1 MKRLNEKEFKRNYLE
16 IKLSPS
22 KHNLHSQNIWNNDEV
37 YLNKLEMTMK

>member
-16 IKLSPS
+16 IKLSS
-22 KHNLHSQNIWNNDEV
+22 SNHNLHSQNIWDNYEV